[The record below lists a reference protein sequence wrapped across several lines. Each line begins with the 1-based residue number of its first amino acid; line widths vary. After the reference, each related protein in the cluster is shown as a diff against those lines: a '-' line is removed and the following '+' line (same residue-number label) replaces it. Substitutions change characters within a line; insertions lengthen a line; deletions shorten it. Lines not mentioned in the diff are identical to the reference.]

1 VVVHQLTFTSQ
12 IQPKNKSNERFKK
25 LIKALSN
32 KMFYELEVKG
42 HVRVPPISFK
52 ENTKDAVLKRLNQE
66 YDGYITKDLGVVI
79 GVSEVGEVGDGIIV
93 PGDGA
98 AYYETTFKLIAFRP
112 ELQEVIYGR
121 ITDITDFGAFIEI
134 GPLDGMIHVS
144 QTMDDFVSFSKSNVL
159 TGKET
164 KRVLKMGDQCKARI
178 IAVSYK
184 EPKNPKIGLTMRQ
197 PSLGNL
203 KWIEEDLKKRERQG
217 KQEKQPKKEKGK
229 K

>member
-1 VVVHQLTFTSQ
+1 
-12 IQPKNKSNERFKK
+12 
-25 LIKALSN
+25 
-32 KMFYELEVKG
+32 MFYELEVKG
-42 HVRVPPISFK
+42 HVRVPPVSFK
-52 ENTKDAVLKRLNQE
+52 ENTNEAVLKKLSQE
-66 YDGYITKDLGVVI
+66 YDGYISKDLGI
-79 GVSEVGEVGDGIIV
+79 ILGVSEVDYVGEGIII

-112 ELQEVIYGR
+112 ELQEVVYGK

-134 GPLDGMIHVS
+134 GPIDGMIHVS

-164 KRVLKMGDQCKARI
+164 KRVLKVGDQCKARI

-184 EPKNPKIGLTMRQ
+184 ELTNPKVGLTMRQ

-203 KWIEEDLKKRERQG
+203 KWIEEDLKKKER
-217 KQEKQPKKEKGK
+217 QEKQPAKQTTKKEKGK